1 LLVVLLAPTC
11 IGLDR
16 RNEGLPTTIPAL
28 SLDQSIEADDGPV
41 QVFFCI
47 FVHLVKLIFR
57 SSNPDPRSRR
67 AGASQ

>member
-1 LLVVLLAPTC
+1 MSVVVLIAAR

-28 SLDQSIEADDGPV
+28 SLDQSIEAGDGLV
-41 QVFFCI
+41 QVSFCN
-47 FVHLVKLIFR
+47 FVHLVKLILR